1 MDEVPVSPLSLNS
14 THHLLDDQSLQD
26 ELETLNAAILQ
37 ANEERAQAAEYGLV
51 LLEEKQALRSQYDE
65 LSGLYEST
73 KRELENSVNVC
84 PEISLQYCRH
94 VSIAWLRFH
103 AFVNSKSGSSKDNNL
118 PISNY

>member
-1 MDEVPVSPLSLNS
+1 MDDVPVSPLSLNS

-73 KRELENSVNVC
+73 KRELENSVNV
-84 PEISLQYCRH
+84 S
-94 VSIAWLRFH
+94 
-103 AFVNSKSGSSKDNNL
+103 
-118 PISNY
+118 